1 MCGLAGLFRKG
12 GASAEELESLARA
25 MTGPI
30 RHRGPDDDGVF
41 VVPEAGV
48 ALGFRR
54 LAIIDLS
61 PAGHQPMTS
70 ESGRFTLVFN
80 GEVYNHHA
88 LREELL
94 ALGHRFRG
102 HSDTEVILAAFESWG
117 IAAAVPR
124 FVGMFAIAVW
134 DAGERSLT
142 LIRDRLGIKPMFY
155 WSGGRDFA
163 FGSELKSLAAV
174 PGFERRLDRDALAS
188 YLRFLYVPAPATIY
202 QGVRKLPPGHLITIR
217 DPSVPLPLPEAY
229 WSALTAARDGASTQ
243 LVSSDEEAVDRLDA
257 LLQEAVRLRLEAD
270 VPLGALLSGGIDSS
284 TVVALMQEALP
295 RPARTFTI
303 GFDRPEHD
311 EAEHARAIARHLGTD
326 HTELRVSGA
335 DALKVVPLLPD
346 MFDEPLA
353 DPSQIPT
360 YLVSALARRHVTVAL
375 SGDGGDELFAG
386 YNRYRHGAGLS
397 RRLARVPASVRG
409 ATAAALAAVGPGAWD
424 QVASVATRL
433 MPRRS
438 RPRLVGERLHKLARL
453 LRANGTAAR
462 YRTLLSAWDR
472 PEALV
477 PGAGELGDE
486 LDGILGGSSPVEL
499 EERMMLADQRGYLA
513 DDLLAK
519 VDRASMA
526 VSLEARVPLLDHRL
540 VEFAWRL
547 PLRHKIRDG
556 EGKWILRQVLYRRV
570 PKTLVDRPKMGF
582 TVPILDWLRGP
593 LKSWAEDLLQPAV
606 LSEDGVLD
614 PGPIRAAWT
623 AVQSG
628 RSPNAVALWD
638 VIMFQDWRRRWRP
651 TT

>member
-1 MCGLAGLFRKG
+1 MCGLAGLFRAG
-12 GASAEELESLARA
+12 GARADELEALARA

-41 VVPEAGV
+41 VAAEAGV

-61 PAGHQPMTS
+61 PAGHQPMAS
-70 ESGRFTLVFN
+70 ASGRFTLIFN
-80 GEVYNHHA
+80 GEVYNHNA

-117 IAAAVPR
+117 ITAAVGR
-124 FVGMFAIAVW
+124 FIGMFAIAVW
-134 DAGERSLT
+134 DAEDRALT

-155 WSGGRDFA
+155 WSGGRDLAFA
-163 FGSELKSLAAV
+163 SELKSLVAV
-174 PGFERRLDRDALAS
+174 PGFQGRLDRDALAS
-188 YLRFLYVPAPATIY
+188 YLRYLYVPAPATIY
-202 QGVRKLPPGHLITIR
+202 QGVRKLPPGHLITVR
-217 DPSVPLPLPEAY
+217 DPSAPLPPPDAY
-229 WSALTAARDGASTQ
+229 WSALTAAAEGASSRLQ
-243 LVSSDEEAVDRLDA
+243 VSDEEAVDRLDA
-257 LLQEAVRLRLEAD
+257 LLSDAVRLRLEAD

-284 TVVALMQEALP
+284 TVVALMQEGLP
-295 RPARTFTI
+295 SPARTFTI

-335 DALKVVPLLPD
+335 DALEVIPRLPE

-386 YNRYRHGAGLS
+386 YNRYRHGAGMS
-397 RRLARVPASVRG
+397 RRLARVPAPVRG

-424 QVASVATRL
+424 RMAQVAAGL
-433 MPRRS
+433 LPARS

-453 LRANGTAAR
+453 LRAEGTAAR
-462 YRTLLSAWDR
+462 YRTLMSAWDR
-472 PEALV
+472 PGALV
-477 PGAGELGDE
+477 PGAIELDDE
-486 LDGILGGSSPVEL
+486 LDRIIGGSGTAEL

-526 VSLEARVPLLDHRL
+526 VSLEARVPLLDHRV

-570 PKTLVDRPKMGF
+570 PRTLVDRPKMGF

-593 LKSWAEDLLQPAV
+593 LRGWAEELLQPAV
-606 LSEDGVLD
+606 LSEGGVLD
-614 PGPIRAAWT
+614 PRPIRAAW
-623 AVQSG
+623 ADVQAG
-628 RSPNAVALWD
+628 RSPNAVALWA
-638 VIMFQDWRRRWRP
+638 VLMFQDWRKRWRP
-651 TT
+651 VT

>member
-1 MCGLAGLFRKG
+1 MCGLAGLFRAG
-12 GASAEELESLARA
+12 GAPATELENLARA
-25 MTGPI
+25 MTAPI

-41 VVPEAGV
+41 VAAEAGV

-61 PAGHQPMTS
+61 PAGHQPMAS
-70 ESGRFTLVFN
+70 GSGRFTVIFN
-80 GEVYNHHA
+80 GEVFNHNP
-88 LREELL
+88 LREELRS
-94 ALGHRFRG
+94 LGHRFRG

-117 IAAAVPR
+117 IRESVPR
-124 FVGMFAIAVW
+124 FVGMFAMAAW

-155 WSGGRDFA
+155 WSGRRDFA
-163 FGSELKSLAAV
+163 FASELKSLVAL
-174 PGFERRLDRDALAS
+174 PGFEGRLDRDALAS
-188 YLRFLYVPAPATIY
+188 YLRYLYVPAPATIY
-202 QGVRKLPPGHLITIR
+202 QDVRKLPPGHLLTLR
-217 DPSVPLPLPEAY
+217 DPSAPLPPPEPY
-229 WSALTAARDGASTQ
+229 WSALTAAHDGASTQ
-243 LVSSDEEAVDRLDA
+243 LVATDEEAIDQLDT
-257 LLQEAVRLRLEAD
+257 LLRQAVSLRLEAD

-326 HTELRVSGA
+326 HTELRVTGE
-335 DALKVVPLLPD
+335 DALKVVPLLPE
-346 MFDEPLA
+346 MYDEPLA

-360 YLVSALARRHVTVAL
+360 YLVCALARRHVTVAL

-397 RRLARVPASVRG
+397 RRLAQVPASVRT

-424 QVASVATRL
+424 RMASVATRL
-433 MPRRS
+433 MPASS

-453 LRANGTAAR
+453 LRADGTAAR
-462 YRTLLSAWDR
+462 YRTLMSAWDQPR
-472 PEALV
+472 ALV
-477 PGAGELGDE
+477 PGADELADE
-486 LDGILGGSSPVEL
+486 LDQILGGSSPVEL

-570 PKTLVDRPKMGF
+570 PKKLVDRPKMGF

-593 LKSWAEDLLQPAV
+593 LRGWAEELLRPAA
-606 LSEDGVLD
+606 LAEGGVLD
-614 PGPIRAAWT
+614 PRPIRSAWA
-623 AVQSG
+623 AVQNG
-628 RSPNAVALWD
+628 RSPNAVALWA
-638 VIMFQDWRRRWRP
+638 VLMFQDWRRRWKP
-651 TT
+651 AI

>member
-12 GASAEELESLARA
+12 GARAEDLEALTRA
-25 MTGPI
+25 MTGTI

-41 VVPEAGV
+41 VAPEAGV

-61 PAGHQPMTS
+61 PAGHQPMAS
-70 ESGRFTLVFN
+70 ASGRFTLVFN
-80 GEVYNHHA
+80 GEVFNHNA

-102 HSDTEVILAAFESWG
+102 HSDTEVILAGFESWG
-117 IAAAVPR
+117 IATAVRR

-134 DAGERSLT
+134 DAGERTLT

-163 FGSELKSLAAV
+163 FASELKALVAV
-174 PGFERRLDRDALAS
+174 PGFEGRLERDALAS
-188 YLRFLYVPAPATIY
+188 YFRYLYVPAPATIY
-202 QGVRKLPPGHLITIR
+202 QGVCKLPPGHLLTIR
-217 DPSVPLPLPEAY
+217 DPSVALPVPEAY
-229 WSALTAARDGASTQ
+229 WSALTAAAEGAASQVTG
-243 LVSSDEEAVDRLDA
+243 SDQDAVDQLDA
-257 LLQEAVRLRLEAD
+257 LLCEAVRLRLEAD
-270 VPLGALLSGGIDSS
+270 VPLGALLSGGIDSA

-335 DALKVVPLLPD
+335 DALEVVPLLPD

-360 YLVSALARRHVTVAL
+360 YLVCKLARQHVTVAL

-397 RRLARVPASVRG
+397 RRMARVPAPVRT
-409 ATAAALAAVGPGAWD
+409 ATAAALAAVAPGAWD
-424 QVASVATRL
+424 QMASVATRL
-433 MPRRS
+433 LPARS
-438 RPRLVGERLHKLARL
+438 RPRLVGERIHKLARL
-453 LRANGTAAR
+453 LRADGTAAR
-462 YRTLLSAWDR
+462 YRTLMSAWDQ
-472 PEALV
+472 PQTLV
-477 PGAGELGDE
+477 PGAEELADE
-486 LDGILGGSSPVEL
+486 LDRIVGGNSPVEL

-570 PKTLVDRPKMGF
+570 PKALVDRPKMGF

-593 LKSWAEDLLQPAV
+593 LRAWAEELLQPAA
-606 LSEDGVLD
+606 LAEGGLLD
-614 PGPIRAAWT
+614 PRPIRAAWGD
-623 AVQSG
+623 VQAG
-628 RSPNAVALWD
+628 RTPNAVALWA
-638 VIMFQDWRRRWRP
+638 VLMFQAWRQRWRP
-651 TT
+651 TV

>member
-1 MCGLAGLFRKG
+1 MCGLAGLFRAG
-12 GASAEELESLARA
+12 GAPATELENLARA
-25 MTGPI
+25 MTAPI

-41 VVPEAGV
+41 VAAEAGV

-61 PAGHQPMTS
+61 PAGHQPMAS
-70 ESGRFTLVFN
+70 GSGRFTVIFN
-80 GEVYNHHA
+80 GEVFNHNP
-88 LREELL
+88 LREELR

-117 IAAAVPR
+117 IRESVAR

-134 DAGERSLT
+134 DAETRSLT
-142 LIRDRLGIKPMFY
+142 LLRDRMGIKPVFY
-155 WSGGRDFA
+155 WSGGNDFA
-163 FGSELKSLAAV
+163 FASELKSLVAV
-174 PGFERRLDRDALAS
+174 PGFQGRLDRDSLAS
-188 YLRFLYVPAPATIY
+188 YLRYLYVPSPATIY
-202 QGVRKLPPGHLITIR
+202 QGVYKLPPGHLITIQ
-217 DPSVPLPLPEAY
+217 DPSLPLPPPECY
-229 WSALTAARDGASTQ
+229 WSALTAATNGASARLLGSDAEVVDQ
-243 LVSSDEEAVDRLDA
+243 LDT

-284 TVVALMQEALP
+284 TVVALMQEALS

-397 RRLARVPASVRG
+397 RRMAQVPGAVRS
-409 ATAAALAAVGPGAWD
+409 ATAAALAAVAPGVWD

-433 MPRRS
+433 LPPRN

-453 LRANGTAAR
+453 LRAEGTAAR
-462 YRTLLSAWDR
+462 YRTLVSAWDR
-472 PEALV
+472 PGFLV
-477 PGAGELGDE
+477 PGADEKPDE
-486 LDGILGGSSPVEL
+486 LDQILGGSSPAAL

-526 VSLEARVPLLDHRL
+526 VSLEARVPLLDHRV

-570 PKTLVDRPKMGF
+570 PRSLVDRPKMGF

-593 LKSWAEDLLQPAV
+593 LRGWAEALLQPAA
-606 LSEDGVLD
+606 LSEGGVLN
-614 PGPIRAAWT
+614 PQPIRRAWEDLQ
-623 AVQSG
+623 AG
-628 RSPNAVALWD
+628 RSPNATALWA
-638 VIMFQDWRRRWRP
+638 VLMFQAWRQRWRP
-651 TT
+651 VT